1 MPERDLRYN
10 AGCLAQGRVF
20 RGARWLCRCTRSG
33 LPQQACTGKGEAAAL
48 SDGFAVCSDARANLL
63 FVRAGF
69 KLYLGGVVTLSGW
82 VYRYAR
88 AGFDAA
94 SMQDLSMPPGVNCR
108 YACTEGNAAL
118 RRFPLRSVGRLYRRA
133 GKSGIA
139 AAPLRGLPF
148 ARMLGRIYYLSER
161 V

>member
-1 MPERDLRYN
+1 MYLGRSARTGVRRLSGDFHCVLWVGYT
-10 AGCLAQGRVF
+10 AGREKA
-20 RGARWLCRCTRSG
+20 G
-33 LPQQACTGKGEAAAL
+33 LPLLPCGVCRLLGCSGEFTICP
-48 SDGFAVCSDARANLL
+48 S
-63 FVRAGF
+63 GF

-118 RRFPLRSVGRLYRRA
+118 RRFPLRSAGRLYRGGKKQDCRCSLA
-133 GKSGIA
+133 GFA
-139 AAPLRGLPF
+139 AAPAQRF
-148 ARMLGRIYYLSER
+148 SRRSSVIKRYF
-161 V
+161 